1 MATDAYP
8 ANETMRAARLIA
20 PGRVRI
26 DSVGRPQPGPGQ
38 LRIRVQGCGVC
49 ASNLVPWAG
58 PEWMRFPT
66 EPGGLGH
73 EGWGLVDAIGEGVTG
88 FAEGDRVAAL
98 SYNSYAEYDVAGAD
112 AVLRLPHALDGDPFP
127 GEPLGC

>member
-49 ASNLVPWAG
+49 ASNLIPWAG
-58 PEWMRFPT
+58 PEWMQFPT
-66 EPGGLGH
+66 EPGALGH
-73 EGWGLVDAIGEGVTG
+73 EGWGLGDVGGEGVEVV
-88 FAEGDRVAAL
+88 AQGDRFGFL
-98 SYNSYAEYDVAGAD
+98 SGKAYAEYDVAD
-112 AVLRLPHALDGDPFP
+112 APPAVKLPEDVSGTDLPP
-127 GEPLGC
+127 EP